1 MSEQRAEGTATAP
14 TGAVTGTARVLS
26 AGTLLSAACFVIG
39 FVLSLIGRDT
49 TAGDPLRPD
58 LIAASVVQLQPW
70 GWSML
75 GVLVLLATP
84 PIGLAVTYLEM
95 RRRERQAAPLA
106 LVVLAVLGVATAIAL
121 ALR

>member
-1 MSEQRAEGTATAP
+1 MNGQMAEGTTDAP
-14 TGAVTGTARVLS
+14 AAVVGTARALS

-39 FVLSLIGRDT
+39 FVLSLVGGD
-49 TAGDPLRPD
+49 AAPEDPLRMD
-58 LIAASVVQLQPW
+58 LLVASVLALRPW

-75 GVLVLLATP
+75 GVLVLLVTP
-84 PIGLAVTYLEM
+84 PVGLAVTYLEM
-95 RRRERQAAPLA
+95 RRREGRAAPLA